1 MPRATEYQCE
11 ICGATYSDYDRAA
24 ACEKKHVKPA
34 LFASYEYQH
43 GGEYPSGIKVEMAD
57 DATRWYTLSEMASKS
72 AVNKTKPLT
81 IDELKK
87 LGLDNTASN
96 RAVSDYVWLYDK
108 CLGSAQWA
116 LTPALP
122 EYWYRPDSVDYASPE
137 SDYLSLCLIDNEAGM
152 KGRWNEYGKTWVCYP
167 IQMPVM
173 EESPNG

>member
-11 ICGATYSDYDRAA
+11 ICGATYSDYDSAA

-43 GGEYPSGIKVEMAD
+43 GDEYPSGIKVEMAD
-57 DATRWYTLSEMASKS
+57 DATRWYTSSEVAAKPV
-72 AVNKTKPLT
+72 VNKTKPLT

-96 RAVSDYVWLYDK
+96 CAAFDYVWLYAK
-108 CLGSAQWA
+108 YLSFQWA

-137 SDYLSLCLIDNEAGM
+137 SDYLTLQMIERENGM
-152 KGRWNEYGKTWVCYP
+152 QGKWDEYGKTWICYP
-167 IQMPVM
+167 CPMPVS

>member
-11 ICGATYSDYDRAA
+11 ICGATYSDYDSAA

-57 DATRWYTLSEMASKS
+57 DATRWYTLSEMAAKPV
-72 AVNKTKPLT
+72 AGKAEPLT

-87 LGLDNTASN
+87 LGVDNTASN
-96 RAVSDYVWLYDK
+96 RTEFDYVWLYDK
-108 CLGSAQWA
+108 RLSSDQWA

-122 EYWYRPDSVDYASPE
+122 EYWYRPDSVDSNSPE
-137 SDYLSLCLIDNEAGM
+137 YDFLSLCLFDSGIGM
-152 KGRWNEYGKTWVCYP
+152 QGKWNEYGKTWVCYP
-167 IQMPVM
+167 IQMPVL